1 MIIIYL
7 GGDISFLV
15 ALLVFPLQLLL
26 DVLGQRLLSFA
37 TAGLIDQPVR
47 SLFNL
52 RLAVNAH
59 LGSFDIV
66 LSLLVLVTADTAQLS
81 LLGQL
86 AGLDSDVHAVEG
98 DGQRVLGGAQLD
110 NLVGG
115 LVDVAKDNLVAR
127 LQFLQLDGADLLF
140 LAVDDNL
147 DVGALGDELDLGL
160 AEDDLGLTLAFGDLA
175 EHNSERL
182 ELRAVSGHQVVA
194 PVQLNGQSL
203 VIEGLQGLA
212 FDLADGVQGGA
223 GDLLGN
229 ALDVVDA
236 SLQGDNVVQTVGQT
250 DLPELD
256 LFLGPVD
263 GQVEGGGTTV
273 EPDLGGNGDDRDGGN
288 PRLFSG
294 HVHPQERPHGDLQVG
309 DNLGLVDLN
318 MGNVVVPETKKSKS

>member
-1 MIIIYL
+1 MFGHAVLPQADEGDPLLQQVGVGRLATSRALGDGLLGDADLSGPLDNGVLQDGAFALLSPQRLGNL
-7 GGDISFLV
+7 GGDIGFLV

-47 SLFNL
+47 SLFDL
-52 RLAVNAH
+52 RLAVNAL

-115 LVDVAKDNLVAR
+115 LVDVAKDNLLAR
-127 LQFLQLDGADLLF
+127 LQFLQLDGADFLF

-147 DVGALGDELDLGL
+147 DVGALGELDLGL
-160 AEDDLGLTLAFGDLA
+160 AEDDLGLTLAFGDVA

-182 ELRAVSGHQVVA
+182 ELRA
-194 PVQLNGQSL
+194 
-203 VIEGLQGLA
+203 
-212 FDLADGVQGGA
+212 
-223 GDLLGN
+223 
-229 ALDVVDA
+229 
-236 SLQGDNVVQTVGQT
+236 
-250 DLPELD
+250 
-256 LFLGPVD
+256 
-263 GQVEGGGTTV
+263 
-273 EPDLGGNGDDRDGGN
+273 
-288 PRLFSG
+288 
-294 HVHPQERPHGDLQVG
+294 
-309 DNLGLVDLN
+309 
-318 MGNVVVPETKKSKS
+318 